1 MRIILAVFFA
11 SLAASCATLEFYRQ
25 AVAGQVSIMRHRQSS
40 AALIAAPNT
49 VPHLRERLVKVAELV
64 QFAHENLALEPNK
77 RYSTY
82 VRIDREYVVWNV
94 FAAPEFSTAP
104 IEWCYPIAG
113 CAAYR
118 GYFKAGDAH
127 RYAQQLI
134 AARHDTTVSGVAAYS
149 TLGWFDDPVLSTF
162 IEWPDPDL
170 AGLIFHEL
178 AHARVF
184 VPGDTAFN
192 ESFASF
198 VERRGE
204 LAWLRSLGDEAR
216 VAKAVARW
224 QTSDRFVAYLLAWR
238 EELKRLYAQPFNT
251 AALRLLKTEM
261 LSEVERCYRA
271 NQNLLGDQDW
281 FFRSELN
288 NARLVPLAAYHELVA
303 GFEQLFAQ
311 SDESWPVF
319 YTSVAKIAR
328 LDSDARA
335 AELTR
340 LGREWQDADHEAD
353 SASVRCDTLRF

>member
-1 MRIILAVFFA
+1 M
-11 SLAASCATLEFYRQ
+11 
-25 AVAGQVSIMRHRQSS
+25 
-40 AALIAAPNT
+40 IAAPDT
-49 VPHLRERLVKVAELV
+49 IPHLRERLEKVAKLV
-64 QFAHENLALEPNK
+64 QFAHENLALEPGK
-77 RYSTY
+77 RYSSY
-82 VRIDREYVVWNV
+82 VRVDGEYVVWNV

-104 IEWCYPIAG
+104 IQWCYPIAG

-118 GYFKAGDAH
+118 GYFKADDAH

-134 AARHDTTVSGVAAYS
+134 AGRNDATVGGVAAYS

-162 IEWPDPDL
+162 IEWSDPDL

-198 VERRGE
+198 VERRGQ

-216 VAKAVARW
+216 VARVIARW
-224 QTSDRFVAYLLAWR
+224 QTSDRFVAYLLTWR
-238 EELKRLYAQPFNT
+238 AELKRLYAQPVNT

-271 NQNLLGDQDW
+271 NQNLLGNQDW
-281 FFRSELN
+281 FFRDELN

-311 SDESWPVF
+311 SDESWSVF
-319 YTSVAKIAR
+319 YTNVAKVAR

-335 AELTR
+335 AELNVWGVR
-340 LGREWQDADHEAD
+340 GRTLIALDPV
-353 SASVRCDTLRF
+353 SVRCDTLRF